1 VADDAENSVIAWA
14 RKGEDESRVVIVVCN
29 FTPVP
34 REGYRIGVP
43 IGGFYREVLNT
54 DAEMYGG
61 GNVGNGGGVQSEPS
75 ESHGHP
81 CSLALT
87 LPPLGTLILERV
99 A

>member
-1 VADDAENSVIAWA
+1 
-14 RKGEDESRVVIVVCN
+14 
-29 FTPVP
+29 
-34 REGYRIGVP
+34 
-43 IGGFYREVLNT
+43 
-54 DAEMYGG
+54 MYGG